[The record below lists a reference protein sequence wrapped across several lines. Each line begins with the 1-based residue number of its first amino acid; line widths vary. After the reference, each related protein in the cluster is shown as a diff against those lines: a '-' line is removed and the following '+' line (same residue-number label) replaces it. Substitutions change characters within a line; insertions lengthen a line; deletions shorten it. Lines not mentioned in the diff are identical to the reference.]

1 MATTYQEGDF
11 SFIRDEGDRMAFEDM
26 WTAITKTEMWTQ
38 MALDPGPGGFS
49 WSKAPHIATIQTALN
64 DRVGHSGA
72 SLAGVMRVMQH
83 LAQIG
88 WTTFVSEYNK
98 A

>member
-26 WTAITKTEMWTQ
+26 WTAITKTETWAAMKE
-38 MALDPGPGGFS
+38 DPGPGPGGFA
-49 WSKAPHIATIQTALN
+49 WSKAAHIATIQTALN

-72 SLAGVMRVMQH
+72 SMAGTMRVMQR
-83 LAQIG
+83 LAKIG
-88 WTTFVSEYNK
+88 WTTFVSEYL
-98 A
+98 